1 MGACGAL
8 VGEFVGVL
16 LERQRYVCALPAVAE
31 KLFDGSLKIIGTVG
45 HERAG
50 VFDDRAFL
58 GGEELVDLR
67 GLAVGDGVAEY
78 GVARG
83 HFQAAFCL
91 ECVYFS

>member
-1 MGACGAL
+1 M
-8 VGEFVGVL
+8 
-16 LERQRYVCALPAVAE
+16 
-31 KLFDGSLKIIGTVG
+31 VG
-45 HERAG
+45 HEGAG
-50 VFDDRAFL
+50 VVYGCAFL
-58 GGEELVDLR
+58 GGEELVDFG

>member
-1 MGACGAL
+1 M

-16 LERQRYVCALPAVAE
+16 FKWQRYVCALPAVAE
-31 KLFDGSLKIIGTVG
+31 KLFDGSLKIIRAVG

-50 VFDDRAFL
+50 VFDDRVFL

-91 ECVYFS
+91 GCVYFS